1 MATFKKYLC
10 TTLLLFMVGTMAAHV
25 DGQDKIRLKDY
36 QWKHRLILAF
46 SPSAQH
52 PGHKALEKEIAV
64 QAEEVMDRDLLVFHF
79 LETGE
84 IRLGEISLPTGSGDY
99 FRENFSI
106 RPGRFTVLLIGK
118 DGGVKLRREG
128 GVELDEILSLIDTM
142 PMRQREMREKAAAEV
157 TTNE

>member
-1 MATFKKYLC
+1 MATSKKYLC
-10 TTLLLFMVGTMAAHV
+10 TTILLFVVGTMVAQAN
-25 DGQDKIRLKDY
+25 GQDKIRLKDY

-64 QAEEVMDRDLLVFHF
+64 QAEEVMDRDLLVFQI
-79 LETGE
+79 LESGE
-84 IRLGEISLPTGSGDY
+84 TKLGNSSLPESSGY
-99 FRENFSI
+99 YLREKFSI
-106 RPGRFTVLLIGK
+106 KSGIFTVLLIGK

-142 PMRQREMREKAAAEV
+142 PMRQREMREKLQQE
-157 TTNE
+157 